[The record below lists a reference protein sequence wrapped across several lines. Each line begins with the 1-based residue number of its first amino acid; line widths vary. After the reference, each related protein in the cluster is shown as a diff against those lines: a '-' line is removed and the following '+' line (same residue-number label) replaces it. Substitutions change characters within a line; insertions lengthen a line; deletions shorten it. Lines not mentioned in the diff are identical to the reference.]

1 MYFWPGPGLMQKEA
15 GGIEMEFWYGVV
27 FTLLMETVALIFATE
42 RLIKE
47 KQNVEKNSVSG

>member
-1 MYFWPGPGLMQKEA
+1 MQKEA